1 MRRGKE
7 TRKGATFSQSDR
19 GELSSDSPYIWS
31 LKQNDT
37 NELTYKTETDS
48 QTSRRHLLLSGG
60 RMGGR
65 DIVRQLGMDM
75 YTLLYLKWITNKDL
89 LSSTR
94 NSAQRYVAAWMGGEF
109 RGDGFICVY
118 S

>member
-7 TRKGATFSQSDR
+7 TRKGANFSQSDR

-65 DIVRQLGMDM
+65 DSQ
-75 YTLLYLKWITNKDL
+75 
-89 LSSTR
+89 
-94 NSAQRYVAAWMGGEF
+94 AA
-109 RGDGFICVY
+109 GDGHVHTAVLKMDNQQGPAV
-118 S
+118 